1 MSKEE
6 ILEEWLRQ
14 TDQTYI
20 NKGHKMVILNAMEE
34 YAKQQVSKLPIHG
47 VSGCLPTKEE
57 VVIEGDKQIKEWLSD
72 NSFEERT
79 AYRIGFRRSYE
90 YVLRLINNR

>member
-34 YAKQQVSKLPIHG
+34 YAKYQVSKLPIHG
-47 VSGCLPTKEE
+47 VSDTEGKLFCSLEDEGFCPYEKEGGECMMKDPCINHTTK
-57 VVIEGDKQIKEWLSD
+57 
-72 NSFEERT
+72 
-79 AYRIGFRRSYE
+79 
-90 YVLRLINNR
+90 